1 MTQQTKQHRRSK
13 KPLKT
18 KTPKGVA
25 SSRLVGR
32 LRRIVTEN
40 GKWPYGSTTRVLDV
54 VEGVFESHRRMCDN
68 LQAVVQ
74 QYRLGLGG
82 EMIDQVVCNKL
93 RELLGSPNELAL
105 PTASATPPQP

>member
-1 MTQQTKQHRRSK
+1 MTQQTKQQRRSK
-13 KPLKT
+13 KPSKT

-74 QYRLGLGG
+74 QYHLGLGG
-82 EMIDQVVCNKL
+82 ENIDQVVCDKL
-93 RELLGSPNELAL
+93 RELLRSPNTDYPE
-105 PTASATPPQP
+105 PISR